1 MMTESVFAPLLR
13 VILIWRRQAPAI
25 VFGALVALASL
36 AAGIALMAAAGH
48 YIAAAALGITLAV
61 PVALEVTGVARV
73 VLRYL
78 ERLTTHDATFR
89 ALAALRL
96 WFYRGLA
103 RSAAGGLGFRRSGD
117 VLARLVNDIE
127 ALDGVLLRLLI
138 PLLGALILVPV
149 LLVAVGRDDDTAAAL
164 VLVLFAVV
172 AFVMPWRAMLAART
186 AAADETEAGGALR
199 VSVLDTLT
207 GLREIKVYEAEG
219 RMLAGVQWQESRLFR
234 AERDLAARGGA
245 LQGLAFLA
253 TQAALLV
260 VLLLHGAHPIAVVV
274 AVFVVV
280 AAFEAVGGMPRAGV
294 TAGRASA
301 AASRV
306 LQAAETEPRVR
317 DPARPAPMPESNV
330 LAFQHVAFRW
340 TPQGQVV
347 FEDLSLNIPAG
358 SRIAVLGPSG
368 AGKSTLAALAL
379 KLVSPDEG
387 QIQLGGTDIAT
398 LRSTDVRRRI
408 AWLSQTTHLF
418 ADTIRNNLLIGRDD
432 ADDDALWSAL
442 EAARIADMVRALP
455 DGLDAWVGEQ
465 GSQFSGGQG
474 RRLALARTLL
484 SPAPILILDEPC
496 SGLDLETERAFLAT
510 LNNTLEGRTVLMITH
525 RLTGIERLDRVYRL
539 QNGKLTQATR

>member
-1 MMTESVFAPLLR
+1 MTEGVLVPLLR
-13 VILIWRRQAPAI
+13 VILLWRRQAPAI
-25 VFGALVALASL
+25 VIGALVAIASL

-61 PVALEVTGVARV
+61 PVMLEVTGVARV

-103 RSAAGGLGFRRSGD
+103 HSAAGGLGFRRSGD

-138 PLLGALILVPV
+138 PLLGALMLLPV
-149 LLVAVGRDDDTAAAL
+149 LLVVVGRDDDAAAAL
-164 VLVLFAVV
+164 VLALFVLV
-172 AFVMPWRAMLAART
+172 AFVMPWRAMVAARA
-186 AAADETEAGGALR
+186 AAADETDAGGALR

-219 RMLAGVQWQESRLFR
+219 RMLAGVQSQESRLFR
-234 AERDLAARGGA
+234 AERDLATRGST

-253 TQAALLV
+253 TQAALLA
-260 VLLLHGAHPIAVVV
+260 VLLIHGSHPVAVVV

-280 AAFEAVGGMPRAGV
+280 SAFEAVGGMPRAGV
-294 TAGRASA
+294 IAGRASA

-306 LQAAETEPRVR
+306 LEAAEAEPRVR
-317 DPARPAPMPESNV
+317 DPERPAQMPAGNALSFE
-330 LAFQHVAFRW
+330 HVTFRW
-340 TPQGQVV
+340 TQEGRNV
-347 FEDLSLNIPAG
+347 FEDLSLDVPAG

-379 KLVSPDEG
+379 RLVEPDAG
-387 QIQLGGTDIAT
+387 RIRLGGTDIAT
-398 LRSTDVRRRI
+398 LRAAEVRGRI
-408 AWLSQTTHLF
+408 AWLSQATHLF

-432 ADDDALWSAL
+432 ADDESIWAAL
-442 EAARIADMVRALP
+442 EAARIADVVRALP

-510 LNNTLEGRTVLMITH
+510 LNTTLEGRTVLMITH

-539 QNGKLTQATR
+539 QNGRLTQATR

>member
-1 MMTESVFAPLLR
+1 MTDSVLAPLLR

-138 PLLGALILVPV
+138 PLLGAAMLVPV
-149 LLVAVGRDDDTAAAL
+149 LLVAVGRDDETAAAL

-172 AFVMPWRAMLAART
+172 AFVMPWRAMLAARA

-253 TQAALLV
+253 TQAALLA
-260 VLLLHGAHPIAVVV
+260 VLLIHGANPVAVVV

-280 AAFEAVGGMPRAGV
+280 AAFEVVGGMPRAGV

-306 LQAAETEPRVR
+306 LQAAEAEPRVR
-317 DPARPAPMPESNV
+317 DPARPAPMPGSNA
-330 LAFQHVAFRW
+330 LAFEHVAFRW
-340 TPQGQVV
+340 TPEGQAV
-347 FEDLSLNIPAG
+347 FEDLSLDIPAG

-387 QIQLGGTDIAT
+387 QIRLGGTDIAT
-398 LRSTDVRRRI
+398 LRSADVRRRI

-432 ADDDALWSAL
+432 ADDDALWAAL
-442 EAARIADMVRALP
+442 EAARIADMVHALP
-455 DGLDAWVGEQ
+455 DGLEAWVGEQ

-525 RLTGIERLDRVYRL
+525 RLTGVERLDRVYRL
-539 QNGKLTQATR
+539 QNGRLTPAAR

>member
-1 MMTESVFAPLLR
+1 MTDSVLAPLLR

-138 PLLGALILVPV
+138 PLLGAAMLVPV

-172 AFVMPWRAMLAART
+172 AFVMPWRAMLAARA

-234 AERDLAARGGA
+234 AERDLATRGGA

-253 TQAALLV
+253 TQAALLA
-260 VLLLHGAHPIAVVV
+260 VLLIHGANPVAVVV

-280 AAFEAVGGMPRAGV
+280 AAFEVVGGMPRAGV

-306 LQAAETEPRVR
+306 LQAAEAEPRVR
-317 DPARPAPMPESNV
+317 DPARPAPMPGSNA
-330 LAFQHVAFRW
+330 LAFEHVAFRW
-340 TPQGQVV
+340 TPEGQSV
-347 FEDLSLNIPAG
+347 FEDLSLDIPAG

-387 QIQLGGTDIAT
+387 QIRLGGTDIAT
-398 LRSTDVRRRI
+398 LRSADVRRRI

-432 ADDDALWSAL
+432 ADDDALWAAL

-455 DGLDAWVGEQ
+455 DGLEAWVGEQ

-525 RLTGIERLDRVYRL
+525 RLTGVERLDRVYRL
-539 QNGKLTQATR
+539 QNGRLTPAAR

>member
-1 MMTESVFAPLLR
+1 MREAVLVPLLR

-25 VFGALVALASL
+25 AFGALVALASL
-36 AAGIALMAAAGH
+36 ASGIALMAGAGH
-48 YIAAAALGITLAV
+48 YIAASAIGLAIAV

-89 ALAALRL
+89 ALGALRL

-138 PLLGALILVPV
+138 PLLGAVMLVPA
-149 LLVAVGRDDDTAAAL
+149 LLVVVGQDDTAAA
-164 VLVLFAVV
+164 VLVLALFAIV
-172 AFVMPWRAMLAART
+172 AFVMPWRAMIAARA

-199 VSVLDTLT
+199 VAVLDTLT

-219 RMLAGVQWQESRLFR
+219 RMLAGMQWQESRLFR
-234 AERDLAARGGA
+234 AERDLAARGAA

-253 TQAALLV
+253 TQGALLA
-260 VLLLHGAHPIAVVV
+260 VLLIHGAHPLAVVV

-294 TAGRASA
+294 IAGRASA
-301 AASRV
+301 AATRV
-306 LQAAETEPRVR
+306 LEAAEAAPPVR
-317 DPARPAPMPESNV
+317 DPERPAPMPTGNA
-330 LAFQHVAFRW
+330 LAFEHVGFRW
-340 TPQGQVV
+340 TPEGQAV
-347 FEDLSLNIPAG
+347 FEDLSLDVPAG
-358 SRIAVLGPSG
+358 ARVAVLGPSG

-379 KLVSPDEG
+379 KLAAPERG
-387 QIQLGGTDIAT
+387 RIRLGGTDIDT
-398 LRSTDVRRRI
+398 LRADDVRARI
-408 AWLSQTTHLF
+408 AWLSQATHLF

-432 ADDDALWSAL
+432 ADDEALWAAL
-442 EAARIADMVRALP
+442 EAARIADVVRTLP
-455 DGLDAWVGEQ
+455 DGLDTWVGEQ

-474 RRLALARTLL
+474 RRLALARVLL
-484 SPAPILILDEPC
+484 STAPILILDEPC

-525 RLTGIERLDRVYRL
+525 RLTGVERLDRIYRL
-539 QNGKLTQATR
+539 QNGKLTAATR

>member
-1 MMTESVFAPLLR
+1 MRDVVFAPLLR

-25 VFGALVALASL
+25 AFGALVALASL
-36 AAGIALMAAAGH
+36 ASGVALMAGAGH
-48 YIAAAALGITLAV
+48 YIAASAIGLAV
-61 PVALEVTGVARV
+61 VVPVVLEVTGIARV

-96 WFYRGLA
+96 WFYRGFA

-138 PLLGALILVPV
+138 PLLGAVMLVPA
-149 LLVAVGRDDDTAAAL
+149 LLVVIGHDDDDAA
-164 VLVLFAVV
+164 VLVLALFAIV
-172 AFVMPWRAMLAART
+172 AFVMPWRAMVAARA

-199 VSVLDTLT
+199 VTVLDTLT

-219 RMLAGVQWQESRLFR
+219 RMLAGVQWQESRMFR
-234 AERDLAARGGA
+234 AERDLAARGAA

-253 TQAALLV
+253 TQGALLA
-260 VLLLHGAHPIAVVV
+260 VLLIHGTHPLAVVV

-294 TAGRASA
+294 IAGRASA
-301 AASRV
+301 AATRV
-306 LQAAETEPRVR
+306 LEAAEAAPPVR
-317 DPARPAPMPESNV
+317 DPERPAPMPAGNA
-330 LAFQHVAFRW
+330 LAFEHVGFRW
-340 TPQGQVV
+340 TPEGQAV
-347 FEDLSLNIPAG
+347 FDDLSLDVPAG
-358 SRIAVLGPSG
+358 SRVAVLGPSG

-379 KLVSPDEG
+379 KLAAPEQG
-387 QIQLGGTDIAT
+387 RIRLGGTDIGT
-398 LRSTDVRRRI
+398 LRAADVRARI
-408 AWLSQTTHLF
+408 TWLSQATHLF

-432 ADDDALWSAL
+432 ADDEALWAAL
-442 EAARIADMVRALP
+442 EAARIADVVRALP
-455 DGLDAWVGEQ
+455 DGLETWVGEQ

-474 RRLALARTLL
+474 RRLALARVLL

-510 LNNTLEGRTVLMITH
+510 LNNTLDGRTVLMITH
-525 RLTGIERLDRVYRL
+525 RLTGVEKLDRIYRL
-539 QNGKLTQATR
+539 QNGKLTTATR

>member
-1 MMTESVFAPLLR
+1 MLAPLLR

-138 PLLGALILVPV
+138 PLLGAAMLVPV
-149 LLVAVGRDDDTAAAL
+149 LLVAVARDDETAAAL

-172 AFVMPWRAMLAART
+172 AFVMPWRAMLAARA

-253 TQAALLV
+253 T
-260 VLLLHGAHPIAVVV
+260 P
-274 AVFVVV
+274 
-280 AAFEAVGGMPRAGV
+280 
-294 TAGRASA
+294 
-301 AASRV
+301 
-306 LQAAETEPRVR
+306 
-317 DPARPAPMPESNV
+317 
-330 LAFQHVAFRW
+330 
-340 TPQGQVV
+340 
-347 FEDLSLNIPAG
+347 
-358 SRIAVLGPSG
+358 
-368 AGKSTLAALAL
+368 
-379 KLVSPDEG
+379 
-387 QIQLGGTDIAT
+387 GGTACGAADSW
-398 LRSTDVRRRI
+398 RESGRGGGGGVRRRCR
-408 AWLSQTTHLF
+408 LRGS
-418 ADTIRNNLLIGRDD
+418 GRH
-432 ADDDALWSAL
+432 A
-442 EAARIADMVRALP
+442 
-455 DGLDAWVGEQ
+455 
-465 GSQFSGGQG
+465 
-474 RRLALARTLL
+474 
-484 SPAPILILDEPC
+484 
-496 SGLDLETERAFLAT
+496 
-510 LNNTLEGRTVLMITH
+510 
-525 RLTGIERLDRVYRL
+525 
-539 QNGKLTQATR
+539 

>member
-1 MMTESVFAPLLR
+1 MRDVVFAPLLR

-25 VFGALVALASL
+25 AFGALVALASL
-36 AAGIALMAAAGH
+36 ASGVALMAGAGH
-48 YIAAAALGITLAV
+48 YIAASAIGLAV
-61 PVALEVTGVARV
+61 VVPVVLEVTGIARV

-96 WFYRGLA
+96 WFYRGFA

-138 PLLGALILVPV
+138 PLLGAVMLVPA
-149 LLVAVGRDDDTAAAL
+149 LLVVIGHDDDDAA
-164 VLVLFAVV
+164 VLVLALFAIV
-172 AFVMPWRAMLAART
+172 AFVMPWRAMVAARA

-199 VSVLDTLT
+199 VTVLDTLT

-219 RMLAGVQWQESRLFR
+219 RMLAGVQWQESRMFR
-234 AERDLAARGGA
+234 AERDLAARGAA

-253 TQAALLV
+253 TQGALLA
-260 VLLLHGAHPIAVVV
+260 VLLIHGTHPLAVVV

-294 TAGRASA
+294 IAGRASA
-301 AASRV
+301 AATRV
-306 LQAAETEPRVR
+306 LEAVEAAPPVR
-317 DPARPAPMPESNV
+317 DPERPAPMPAGNA
-330 LAFQHVAFRW
+330 LAFEHVGFRW
-340 TPQGQVV
+340 TPEGQTV
-347 FEDLSLNIPAG
+347 FDDLSLDVPAG
-358 SRIAVLGPSG
+358 SRVAVLGPSG

-379 KLVSPDEG
+379 KLAAPEQG
-387 QIQLGGTDIAT
+387 RIRLGGTDIGT
-398 LRSTDVRRRI
+398 LRAADVRARI
-408 AWLSQTTHLF
+408 TWLSQATHLF

-432 ADDDALWSAL
+432 ADDEALWAAL
-442 EAARIADMVRALP
+442 EAARIADVVRALP
-455 DGLDAWVGEQ
+455 DGLETWVGEQ

-474 RRLALARTLL
+474 RRLALARVLL

-510 LNNTLEGRTVLMITH
+510 LNNTLDGRTVLMITH
-525 RLTGIERLDRVYRL
+525 RLTGVEKLDRIYRL
-539 QNGKLTQATR
+539 QNGKLTAATR

>member
-1 MMTESVFAPLLR
+1 MTDSVLAPLLR

-138 PLLGALILVPV
+138 PLLGAAMLVPV
-149 LLVAVGRDDDTAAAL
+149 LLVAVGRDDETAAAL

-172 AFVMPWRAMLAART
+172 AFVMPWRAMLAARA

-253 TQAALLV
+253 TQAALLA
-260 VLLLHGAHPIAVVV
+260 VLLIHGANPVAVVV

-280 AAFEAVGGMPRAGV
+280 AAFEVVGGMPRAGV

-306 LQAAETEPRVR
+306 MQAAEAEPRVR
-317 DPARPAPMPESNV
+317 DPARPAPMPGSNA
-330 LAFQHVAFRW
+330 LAFEHVAFRW
-340 TPQGQVV
+340 TPEGQAV
-347 FEDLSLNIPAG
+347 FEDLSLDIPAG

-387 QIQLGGTDIAT
+387 QIRLGGTDIAT
-398 LRSTDVRRRI
+398 LRSADVRRRI

-432 ADDDALWSAL
+432 ADDDALWAAL

-455 DGLDAWVGEQ
+455 DGLEAWVGEQ

-525 RLTGIERLDRVYRL
+525 RLTGVERLDRVYRL
-539 QNGKLTQATR
+539 QNGRLTPAAR

>member
-1 MMTESVFAPLLR
+1 MTDSVLAPLLR

-138 PLLGALILVPV
+138 PLLGAAMLAPV

-164 VLVLFAVV
+164 VLALFAVV
-172 AFVMPWRAMLAART
+172 AFVMPWRAMLAARA

-253 TQAALLV
+253 TQAALLA
-260 VLLLHGAHPIAVVV
+260 VLLIHGANPVAVVV

-280 AAFEAVGGMPRAGV
+280 AAFEVVGGMPRAGV

-306 LQAAETEPRVR
+306 LQAAEAEPRVR
-317 DPARPAPMPESNV
+317 DPARPAPMPGSNA
-330 LAFQHVAFRW
+330 LAFEHVAFRW
-340 TPQGQVV
+340 TPEGQAV
-347 FEDLSLNIPAG
+347 FEDLSLDIPAG

-387 QIQLGGTDIAT
+387 QIRLGGTDIAT
-398 LRSTDVRRRI
+398 LRSADVRRRI

-432 ADDDALWSAL
+432 ADDDALWAAL

-455 DGLDAWVGEQ
+455 DGLEAWVGEQ

-525 RLTGIERLDRVYRL
+525 RLTGVERLDRVYRL
-539 QNGKLTQATR
+539 QNGRLTPAAR

>member
-1 MMTESVFAPLLR
+1 MTDSVLAPLLR

-138 PLLGALILVPV
+138 PLLGAAMLVPV

-164 VLVLFAVV
+164 VLALFAVV
-172 AFVMPWRAMLAART
+172 AFVMPWRAMLAARA

-253 TQAALLV
+253 TQAALLA
-260 VLLLHGAHPIAVVV
+260 VLLIHGANPVAVVV

-280 AAFEAVGGMPRAGV
+280 AAFEVVGGMPRAGV

-306 LQAAETEPRVR
+306 LQAAEAEPQVR
-317 DPARPAPMPESNV
+317 DPARPAPMPGSNA
-330 LAFQHVAFRW
+330 LAFEHVAFRW
-340 TPQGQVV
+340 TPEGQAV
-347 FEDLSLNIPAG
+347 FEDLSLDIPAG

-387 QIQLGGTDIAT
+387 QIRLGGTDIAT
-398 LRSTDVRRRI
+398 LRSADVRRRI

-432 ADDDALWSAL
+432 ADDDALWAAL

-455 DGLDAWVGEQ
+455 DGLEAWVGEQ

-525 RLTGIERLDRVYRL
+525 RLTGVERLDRVYRL
-539 QNGKLTQATR
+539 QNGRLTPAAR

>member
-1 MMTESVFAPLLR
+1 MTDSVLAPLLR

-138 PLLGALILVPV
+138 PLLGAAMLVPV

-172 AFVMPWRAMLAART
+172 AFVMPWRAMLAARA

-253 TQAALLV
+253 TQAALLA
-260 VLLLHGAHPIAVVV
+260 VLLIHGANPVAVVV

-280 AAFEAVGGMPRAGV
+280 AAFEVVGGMPRAGV

-306 LQAAETEPRVR
+306 LQAAEAEPQVR
-317 DPARPAPMPESNV
+317 DPARPAPMPGSNA
-330 LAFQHVAFRW
+330 LAFEHVAFRW
-340 TPQGQVV
+340 TPEGQAV
-347 FEDLSLNIPAG
+347 FEDLSLDIPAG

-387 QIQLGGTDIAT
+387 QIRLGGTDIAT
-398 LRSTDVRRRI
+398 LRSADVRRRI

-432 ADDDALWSAL
+432 ADDDALWAAL

-455 DGLDAWVGEQ
+455 DGLEAWVGEQ

-525 RLTGIERLDRVYRL
+525 RLTGVERLDRVYRL
-539 QNGKLTQATR
+539 QNGRLTPAAR

>member
-1 MMTESVFAPLLR
+1 MTDSVLAPLLR

-138 PLLGALILVPV
+138 PLLGAAMLVPV

-164 VLVLFAVV
+164 VLMLFAVV
-172 AFVMPWRAMLAART
+172 AFVMPWRAMLAARA

-253 TQAALLV
+253 TQAALLA
-260 VLLLHGAHPIAVVV
+260 VLLIHGANPVAVVV

-280 AAFEAVGGMPRAGV
+280 AAFEVVGGMPRAGV

-306 LQAAETEPRVR
+306 LQAAEAEPRVR
-317 DPARPAPMPESNV
+317 DPARPAPMPGSNA
-330 LAFQHVAFRW
+330 LAFEHVAFRW
-340 TPQGQVV
+340 TPEGQAV
-347 FEDLSLNIPAG
+347 FEDLSLDIPAG

-387 QIQLGGTDIAT
+387 QIRLGGTDIAT
-398 LRSTDVRRRI
+398 LRSADVRRRI

-432 ADDDALWSAL
+432 ADDDALWAAL

-455 DGLDAWVGEQ
+455 DGLEAWVGEQ

-525 RLTGIERLDRVYRL
+525 RLTGVERLDRVYRL
-539 QNGKLTQATR
+539 QNGRLTPAAR

>member
-1 MMTESVFAPLLR
+1 MTDSVLAPLLR

-138 PLLGALILVPV
+138 PLLGAAMLVPV
-149 LLVAVGRDDDTAAAL
+149 LLVAVGRDDETAAAL

-172 AFVMPWRAMLAART
+172 AFVMPWRAMLAARA

-253 TQAALLV
+253 TQAALLA
-260 VLLLHGAHPIAVVV
+260 VLLIHGANPVAVVV

-280 AAFEAVGGMPRAGV
+280 AAFEVVGGMPRAGV

-306 LQAAETEPRVR
+306 LQAAEAEPQVR
-317 DPARPAPMPESNV
+317 DPARPAPMPGSNA
-330 LAFQHVAFRW
+330 LAFEHVAFRW
-340 TPQGQVV
+340 TPEGQAV
-347 FEDLSLNIPAG
+347 FEDLSLDIPAG

-387 QIQLGGTDIAT
+387 QIRLGGTDIAT
-398 LRSTDVRRRI
+398 LRSADVRRRI

-432 ADDDALWSAL
+432 ADDDALWAAL

-455 DGLDAWVGEQ
+455 DGLEAWVGEQ

-525 RLTGIERLDRVYRL
+525 RLTGVERLDRVYRL
-539 QNGKLTQATR
+539 QNGRLTPAAR

>member
-1 MMTESVFAPLLR
+1 VFAPLLR

-25 VFGALVALASL
+25 AFGALVALASL
-36 AAGIALMAAAGH
+36 ASGVALMAGAGH
-48 YIAAAALGITLAV
+48 YIAASAIGLAV
-61 PVALEVTGVARV
+61 VVPVVLEVTGVARV

-96 WFYRGLA
+96 WFYRGFA

-138 PLLGALILVPV
+138 PLLGAVMLVPA
-149 LLVAVGRDDDTAAAL
+149 LLVVIGHDDDAAA
-164 VLVLFAVV
+164 VLVLALFAIV
-172 AFVMPWRAMLAART
+172 AFVMPWRAMVAARA

-199 VSVLDTLT
+199 VAVLDTLT

-234 AERDLAARGGA
+234 AERDLAARGAA

-253 TQAALLV
+253 TQGALLA
-260 VLLLHGAHPIAVVV
+260 VLLIHGAHPLAVVV

-294 TAGRASA
+294 IAGRASA
-301 AASRV
+301 AATRV
-306 LQAAETEPRVR
+306 LEAAEAAPPVR
-317 DPARPAPMPESNV
+317 DPERPAPMPAGNA
-330 LAFQHVAFRW
+330 LAFEHVGFRW
-340 TPQGQVV
+340 TPEGQAV
-347 FEDLSLNIPAG
+347 FDDLSLDVPAG
-358 SRIAVLGPSG
+358 SRVAVLGPSG

-379 KLVSPDEG
+379 KLAAPEQG
-387 QIQLGGTDIAT
+387 RIRLGGTDIGT
-398 LRSTDVRRRI
+398 LRAADVRARI
-408 AWLSQTTHLF
+408 AWLSQATHLF

-432 ADDDALWSAL
+432 ADDEALWAAL
-442 EAARIADMVRALP
+442 EAARIADVVRALP
-455 DGLDAWVGEQ
+455 DGLETWVGEQ

-474 RRLALARTLL
+474 RRLALARVLL

-510 LNNTLEGRTVLMITH
+510 LNNTLDGRTVLMITH
-525 RLTGIERLDRVYRL
+525 RLTGVEKLDRIYRL
-539 QNGKLTQATR
+539 QNGKLTVATR

>member
-1 MMTESVFAPLLR
+1 MTDSVLAPLLR

-138 PLLGALILVPV
+138 PLLGAAMLVPV

-172 AFVMPWRAMLAART
+172 AFVMPWRAMLAARA

-234 AERDLAARGGA
+234 AERDLATRGGA

-253 TQAALLV
+253 TQAALLA
-260 VLLLHGAHPIAVVV
+260 VLLIHGANPVAVVV

-280 AAFEAVGGMPRAGV
+280 AAFEVVGGMPRAGV

-306 LQAAETEPRVR
+306 LQAAEAEPRVR
-317 DPARPAPMPESNV
+317 DPARPAPMPGSNA
-330 LAFQHVAFRW
+330 LAFEHVAFRW
-340 TPQGQVV
+340 TPEGQAV
-347 FEDLSLNIPAG
+347 FEDLSLDIPAG

-387 QIQLGGTDIAT
+387 QIRLGGTDIAT
-398 LRSTDVRRRI
+398 LRSADVRRRI

-432 ADDDALWSAL
+432 ADDDALWAAL

-455 DGLDAWVGEQ
+455 DGLEAWVGEQ

-525 RLTGIERLDRVYRL
+525 RLTGVERLDRVYRL
-539 QNGKLTQATR
+539 QNGRLTPAAR

>member
-1 MMTESVFAPLLR
+1 MREAVLVPLLR

-25 VFGALVALASL
+25 AFGALVALASL
-36 AAGIALMAAAGH
+36 ASGIALMAGAGH
-48 YIAAAALGITLAV
+48 YIAASAIGLAIAV

-89 ALAALRL
+89 ALGALRL

-138 PLLGALILVPV
+138 PLLGAVMLVPA
-149 LLVAVGRDDDTAAAL
+149 LLVVVGQDDTAAAVL
-164 VLVLFAVV
+164 VLVLFAIV
-172 AFVMPWRAMLAART
+172 AFVMPWRAMIAART

-199 VSVLDTLT
+199 VAVLDTLT

-219 RMLAGVQWQESRLFR
+219 RMLAGMQWQESRLFR
-234 AERDLAARGGA
+234 AERDLAARGAA

-253 TQAALLV
+253 TQGALLA
-260 VLLLHGAHPIAVVV
+260 VLLIHGAHPLAVVV

-294 TAGRASA
+294 IAGRASA
-301 AASRV
+301 AATRV
-306 LQAAETEPRVR
+306 LEAAEAAPPVR
-317 DPARPAPMPESNV
+317 DPERPAPMPAGNA
-330 LAFQHVAFRW
+330 LAFEHVKFRW
-340 TPQGQVV
+340 TPEGQTV
-347 FEDLSLNIPAG
+347 FEDLSLDVPAG
-358 SRIAVLGPSG
+358 ARVAVLGPSG

-379 KLVSPDEG
+379 KLAAPEQG
-387 QIQLGGTDIAT
+387 RIRLGGTDIGT
-398 LRSTDVRRRI
+398 LRAADVRARI
-408 AWLSQTTHLF
+408 AWLSQATHLF
-418 ADTIRNNLLIGRDD
+418 ADTIRNNLLIGRDN
-432 ADDDALWSAL
+432 ADDEALWAAL
-442 EAARIADMVRALP
+442 EAARIADVVRTLP
-455 DGLDAWVGEQ
+455 DGLDTWVGEQ

-474 RRLALARTLL
+474 RRLALARVLL

-525 RLTGIERLDRVYRL
+525 RLTGVEKLDRIYRL
-539 QNGKLTQATR
+539 QNGKLTAATR

>member
-1 MMTESVFAPLLR
+1 MTDSVLAPLLR

-138 PLLGALILVPV
+138 PLLGAAMLVPV
-149 LLVAVGRDDDTAAAL
+149 LLVAVARDDETAAAL

-172 AFVMPWRAMLAART
+172 AFVMPWRAMLAARA

-253 TQAALLV
+253 TQAALLA
-260 VLLLHGAHPIAVVV
+260 VLLIHGANPVAVVV

-280 AAFEAVGGMPRAGV
+280 AAFEVVGGMPRAGV

-306 LQAAETEPRVR
+306 MQAAEAEPRVR
-317 DPARPAPMPESNV
+317 DPARPAPMPGSNA
-330 LAFQHVAFRW
+330 LAFEHVAFRW
-340 TPQGQVV
+340 TPEGQAV
-347 FEDLSLNIPAG
+347 FEDLSLDIPAG

-387 QIQLGGTDIAT
+387 QIRLGGTDIAT
-398 LRSTDVRRRI
+398 LRSADVRRRI

-432 ADDDALWSAL
+432 ADDDALWAAL

-455 DGLDAWVGEQ
+455 DGLEAWVGEQ

-525 RLTGIERLDRVYRL
+525 RLTGVERLDRVYRL
-539 QNGKLTQATR
+539 QNGRLTPAAR

>member
-1 MMTESVFAPLLR
+1 MTDSVLAPLLR

-138 PLLGALILVPV
+138 PLLGAAMLVPV
-149 LLVAVGRDDDTAAAL
+149 LLVAVGRDDETAAAL

-172 AFVMPWRAMLAART
+172 AFVMPWRAMLAARA

-234 AERDLAARGGA
+234 AERDLATRGGA

-253 TQAALLV
+253 TQAALLA
-260 VLLLHGAHPIAVVV
+260 VLLIHGANPVAVVV

-280 AAFEAVGGMPRAGV
+280 AAFEVVGGMPRAGV

-306 LQAAETEPRVR
+306 LQAAEAEPRVR
-317 DPARPAPMPESNV
+317 DPARPAPMPGSNA
-330 LAFQHVAFRW
+330 LAFEHVAFRW
-340 TPQGQVV
+340 TPEGQAV
-347 FEDLSLNIPAG
+347 FEDLSLDIPAG

-387 QIQLGGTDIAT
+387 QIRLGGTDIAT
-398 LRSTDVRRRI
+398 LRSADVRRRI

-432 ADDDALWSAL
+432 ADDDALWAAL

-455 DGLDAWVGEQ
+455 DGLEAWVGEQ

-525 RLTGIERLDRVYRL
+525 RLTGVERLDRVYRL
-539 QNGKLTQATR
+539 QNGRLTPAAR